1 MRLYLSRWVCLDVE
15 SNLHRLKE
23 EICRAAMDGASIA
36 VLPELFLGGYQRE
49 VDPAIARESFASASR
64 AFPELL
70 CVFGS
75 HSEEGVNRLTAWRAG
90 EEIAHYDKV
99 HLFHPN
105 REHEMWSPGHR
116 LAAVELGG
124 LRVGFLLCNDIRY
137 PEAARALRMDA
148 RCDLLIVPA
157 WWPWRRD
164 HIWRA
169 LLQARAIE
177 NAMWVAGV
185 SVSASVY
192 PGEEFAGA
200 GNYVFDPVGDPVPTL
215 DDRSYRLNTEHP
227 PRLVVDPL
235 EHPSPSC
242 EMEFIET

>member
-36 VLPELFLGGYQRE
+36 VLPELFLGGYQRK
-49 VDPAIARESFASASR
+49 VDPTIARESFASASR

-75 HSEEGVNRLTAWRAG
+75 HSEEGLNRLTAWRAG

-105 REHEMWSPGHR
+105 REHEMWSPGER
-116 LAAVELGG
+116 LTALEFGG

-137 PEAARALRMDA
+137 PEAARALRMEA

-164 HIWRA
+164 HIWRT

-200 GNYVFDPVGDPVPTL
+200 GNYAFDPIGDAVPTL
-215 DDRSYRLNTEHP
+215 DDRNYRLNTEHP

-242 EMEFIET
+242 EMGYIET

>member
-1 MRLYLSRWVCLDVE
+1 MKLYLSRWVCLDVE

-49 VDPAIARESFASASR
+49 IDAETARESFAAASR

-75 HSEEGVNRLTAWRAG
+75 HSEEGLNRLTAWQGG
-90 EEIAHYDKV
+90 EEVAHYDKV

-105 REHEMWSPGHR
+105 HEHELWAPGER
-116 LAAVELGG
+116 FTAMDFGG
-124 LRVGFLLCNDIRY
+124 LRIGFLLCNDIRY
-137 PEAARALRMDA
+137 PEAARALRLKA

-164 HIWRA
+164 HIWRT

-185 SVSASVY
+185 SVSASVF

-200 GNYVFDPVGDPVPTL
+200 GNYVFDPLGDPVPTPSFAL
-215 DDRSYRLNTEHP
+215 HERKL
-227 PRLVVDPL
+227 L
-235 EHPSPSC
+235 ETKGSVFLSNYKKC
-242 EMEFIET
+242 QKR

>member
-1 MRLYLSRWVCLDVE
+1 MKVYLSRWVCQDVE

-36 VLPELFLGGYQRE
+36 VMPELFLSGYHRE
-49 VDPAIARESFASASR
+49 VDPALARQTFASTSR

-75 HSEEGVNRLTAWRAG
+75 HSEEGLNRLSAWQGG
-90 EEIAHYDKV
+90 EEVAHYDKV

-105 REHEMWSPGHR
+105 REHEIWAPGER
-116 LAAVELGG
+116 YCTLKFREITL
-124 LRVGFLLCNDIRY
+124 GFLLCNDIRY
-137 PEAARALRMDA
+137 PEASRALRLKA
-148 RCDLLIVPA
+148 GCDLLIVPA

-164 HIWRA
+164 HIWRT
-169 LLQARAIE
+169 LLRARAIE

-185 SVSASVY
+185 SVAASVF
-192 PGEEFAGA
+192 PGEDFAGA
-200 GNYVFDPVGDPVPTL
+200 GNYVFDPLGDSIPTS
-215 DDRSYRLNTEHP
+215 DDRSYRISTDHP
-227 PRLVVDPL
+227 PRRLVDPL

-242 EMEFIET
+242 EMEVF